1 MCLKKKKGKIQK
13 FRVPD
18 ECFIKFLILNEGRE
32 DANVVGETDN
42 SGNSEIFVLRIFEPC
57 LYF

>member
-1 MCLKKKKGKIQK
+1 MK
-13 FRVPD
+13 
-18 ECFIKFLILNEGRE
+18 GRE

-42 SGNSEIFVLRIFEPC
+42 SGNSDIFVLRIFEPC